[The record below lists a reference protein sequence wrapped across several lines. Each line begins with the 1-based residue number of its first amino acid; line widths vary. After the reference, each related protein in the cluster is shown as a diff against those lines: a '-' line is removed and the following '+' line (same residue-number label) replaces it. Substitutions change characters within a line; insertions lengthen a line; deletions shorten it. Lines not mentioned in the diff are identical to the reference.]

1 MTESNSYVGAANSEE
16 LAVSDLWSVLFR
28 HKAIFLATVLF
39 CVAIGI
45 LLSLAPRKYA
55 ADSMLRVQPGAT
67 SQYRASQV
75 APASVEIADQIAPY
89 VDILQSRTLYLKVAK
104 DLDLANTPEFGGGK
118 AGRRESLDEPLVRD
132 RTLAEMRAKIAV
144 VHKPKDEIIRVTATT
159 ISPALS
165 AKLVNTLINDYVEYL
180 FETRY
185 GASKRASGWLE
196 KQLDDLKQQVENDQT
211 ALTSLQ
217 AKLGFIG
224 MNETGNDS
232 LFAQSLTTIGKAA
245 SDATVER
252 IVAEAKYRFLQESD
266 PNLIEGEVNLL
277 GGSGASGSSTSSL
290 LQSLRSAQATQS
302 SNYARLLAQF
312 GPNYPEIKE
321 LKSQLDE
328 TTRQVKA
335 EQSRILNQ
343 ARLSYSAA
351 TANEQMT
358 EKALS
363 GKQGQ
368 AFSQRG
374 DMVKYIILLHDYQA
388 HRTLYEGLISRL
400 QEAGITA
407 GLEGGEVDIVDLA
420 DVPTKPAPPGR
431 LTFYIGSLLAGLF
444 LGFILALIAEALN
457 TRIQT
462 PEQARRAS
470 SFPALGMLPHL
481 RRGHSLSESMG
492 DSPYMEAID
501 SVRAS
506 LFNAGAASPPHKVLV
521 LTSAQPGEGKS
532 TTALY
537 LAAVLAQHGAK
548 VLLLDCDLRQGTLA
562 TKLDLA
568 ATPGL
573 AEVLAGKSAFADS
586 VHSVASL
593 PNLRVVVSGARPDV
607 RAGVLL
613 DSPQMRNVLTAAR
626 ESFDYVVL
634 NSPPTLGFSD
644 VLSLGHLADGTVLV
658 MRNGLTGRAVV
669 KRSETVLRGAGVP
682 VYGYILNDVSL
693 GHQGIAYRG
702 YRRMYTADA
711 RGTA

>member
-1 MTESNSYVGAANSEE
+1 MTDSNSYVGAANSEE
-16 LAVSDLWSVLFR
+16 LALSDLWSVLLR
-28 HKAIFLATVLF
+28 HKAIFLAPVLV

-45 LLSLAPRKYA
+45 FLSLAPRKYA
-55 ADSMLRVQPGAT
+55 ADSMLRIQPGAT
-67 SQYRASQV
+67 SEYRASQA
-75 APASVEIADQIAPY
+75 APAPEIADQIAPY
-89 VDILQSRTLYLKVAK
+89 VDILESRTLFLKVAR
-104 DLDLANTPEFGGGK
+104 DLDLANNPAFGGK
-118 AGRRESLDEPLVRD
+118 SGRHESLEDPQVRD
-132 RTLAEMRAKIAV
+132 RTLAAMRAQIAV
-144 VHKPKDEIIRVTATT
+144 THKPKDEILRVAATT
-159 ISPALS
+159 TSPALS
-165 AKLVNTLINDYVEYL
+165 ARVVNTLINDYVEYL

-224 MNETGNDS
+224 LNETGNDS
-232 LFAQSLTTIGKAA
+232 LFAQSLTSIGKAA

-277 GGSGASGSSTSSL
+277 GGTGASGSSTSSL

-312 GPNYPEIKE
+312 GPNYPDVRQQ
-321 LKSQLDE
+321 KSQLDE

-335 EQSRILNQ
+335 EEARILNQ
-343 ARLSYSAA
+343 AKLSYSAA

-363 GKQGQ
+363 GKQGE
-368 AFSQRG
+368 AFSQRN
-374 DMVKYIILLHDYQA
+374 DMVRYIILLHDYEA

-420 DVPTKPAPPGR
+420 DVPTKPAPPGH

-444 LGFILALIAEALN
+444 LGFILALVAEALN
-457 TRIQT
+457 TRIWT

-470 SFPALGMLPHL
+470 SFPALGALPRL
-481 RRGHSLSESMG
+481 RRGQSLAGSMQ

-506 LFNAGAASPPHKVLV
+506 LLNAGASAPPPKIIMV
-521 LTSAQPGEGKS
+521 TSAQPGEGRS

-537 LAAVLAQHGAK
+537 LAGVLAQHQAK
-548 VLLLDCDLRQGTLA
+548 VLLLDCDLRQGA
-562 TKLDLA
+562 
-568 ATPGL
+568 
-573 AEVLAGKSAFADS
+573 LAGKLEIAAAPGLTEILTGEATLSAGLRS
-586 VHSVASL
+586 VSFM
-593 PNLRVVVSGARPDV
+593 PNLQVIVSGARPNV
-607 RAGVLL
+607 RAGILL
-613 DSPQMRNVLTAAR
+613 GSPQMRELIATAR
-626 ESFDYVVL
+626 ESFDYLVL

-644 VLSLGHLADGTVLV
+644 ALNLGNMADGTVLV
-658 MRNGLTGRAVV
+658 VRNGFTSRKLLKRAE
-669 KRSETVLRGAGVP
+669 SVLRGGGVP
-682 VYGYILNDVSL
+682 VYGYILNDVNL
-693 GHQGIAYRG
+693 GNQGLAARG
-702 YRRMYTADA
+702 YRRMYSAEA
-711 RGTA
+711 RGTI

>member
-1 MTESNSYVGAANSEE
+1 MSESNSYVGTANSEE
-16 LAVSDLWSVLFR
+16 LALSDLWNVLFR
-28 HKAIFLATVLF
+28 HKAIFLTTVLV

-45 LLSLAPRKYA
+45 LLSLAPRKYT

-67 SQYRASQV
+67 SEYRASQV
-75 APASVEIADQIAPY
+75 APSNIEVADQIAPY
-89 VDILQSRTLYLKVAK
+89 VDILQSRTLFLKVAG
-104 DLDLANTPEFGGGK
+104 DLDLANSPSFGGGK
-118 AGRRESLDEPLVRD
+118 AGHRESLDNPLIRD
-132 RTLAEMRAKIAV
+132 RTLRAMRAQIGV

-159 ISPALS
+159 TSPALS
-165 AKLVNTLINDYVEYL
+165 ARVVNTLINDYVEYL

-211 ALTSLQ
+211 ALTGLQ

-224 MNETGNDS
+224 LSETDDQS
-232 LFAQSLTTIGKAA
+232 LFSQSLTSIGKAA

-252 IVAEAKYRFLQESD
+252 IVAEAKYRFLRESD

-277 GGSGASGSSTSSL
+277 GGSGASGSTTSSL
-290 LQSLRSAQATQS
+290 LQTLRSAQAIQS

-312 GPNYPEIKE
+312 GPNYPDVKE
-321 LKSQLDE
+321 QKSQLDE

-335 EQSRILNQ
+335 EEARILNQ
-343 ARLSYSAA
+343 AKLSYSAA

-368 AFSQRG
+368 AFSQHN

-431 LTFYIGSLLAGLF
+431 LTFYLGSLLAGLF
-444 LGFILALIAEALN
+444 LGFVLALIAEALN
-457 TRIQT
+457 TRVRT
-462 PEQARRAS
+462 ADQARRAS
-470 SFPALGMLPHL
+470 SFPPLGALPHL
-481 RRGHSLSESMG
+481 RRGHSLPDSMQ

-506 LFNAGAASPPHKVLV
+506 LFNAGAAAPPPRVMLV
-521 LTSAQPGEGKS
+521 TSAQPGEGKS

-537 LAAVLAQHGAK
+537 LAGVLAQHGAK

-562 TKLDLA
+562 GKLDIA

-573 AEVLAGKSAFADS
+573 AEVLTGKATFADS
-586 VHSVASL
+586 LRSVPSL
-593 PNLRVVVSGARPDV
+593 QELRILVSGARPDV

-613 DSPQMRNVLTAAR
+613 DSPQMRNLLTMAR
-626 ESFDYVVL
+626 ENFDYVVL

-644 VLSLGHLADGTVLV
+644 VLNLGHLADGTVLV
-658 MRNGLTGRAVV
+658 VRNGVTGRKIM
-669 KRSETVLRGAGVP
+669 KRAEAVLRGAGIR

-693 GHQGIAYRG
+693 GNQGLAYRG
-702 YRRMYTADA
+702 YRKMYSVDA
-711 RGTA
+711 RGAA

>member
-1 MTESNSYVGAANSEE
+1 MTESNTYVGAANSED
-16 LAVSDLWSVLFR
+16 LAVSDLWNVLFR
-28 HKAIFLATVLF
+28 HKAIFLTTVLV

-45 LLSLAPRKYA
+45 FLSLAPRKYA
-55 ADSMLRVQPGAT
+55 ADSMLRVQPGVT
-67 SQYRASQV
+67 SQYRASQA
-75 APASVEIADQIAPY
+75 APAAVEIADQIAPY

-104 DLDLANTPEFGGGK
+104 DLDLANTSAFGGGK
-118 AGRRESLDEPLVRD
+118 SGRRESLDEPLVRD
-132 RTLAEMRAKIAV
+132 RTLAAMRGQIAV
-144 VHKPKDEIIRVTATT
+144 VHKPKDEMIRVTATT
-159 ISPALS
+159 TSPTLS
-165 AKLVNTLINDYVEYL
+165 ANVVNTLINDYVEYL

-196 KQLDDLKQQVENDQT
+196 KQLDDLKQQVEHDQT

-224 MNETGNDS
+224 LSETGNDS
-232 LFAQSLTTIGKAA
+232 IFAQSLTSIGKAA

-252 IVAEAKYRFLQESD
+252 IVAEAKYRFLHESD

-277 GGSGASGSSTSSL
+277 GGSGASGNSTSSL

-302 SNYARLLAQF
+302 SNYARLIAQF

-343 ARLSYSAA
+343 AKLSYSAA
-351 TANEQMT
+351 SANEQMT

-363 GKQGQ
+363 GKQGE

-420 DVPTKPAPPGR
+420 DVPTQPAPPGH

-444 LGFILALIAEALN
+444 LGFVLALIAEALN

-470 SFPALGMLPHL
+470 SFPAIGMLPHL
-481 RRGHSLSESMG
+481 RRGHSLSESMR

-501 SVRAS
+501 GVRAS
-506 LFNAGAASPPHKVLV
+506 LFNAGAEAPPPKALV
-521 LTSAQPGEGKS
+521 VTSAQSGEGKS

-537 LAAVLAQHGAK
+537 LAVVLAQHGAK
-548 VLLLDCDLRQGTLA
+548 VLLLDCDLRQGSLA
-562 TKLDLA
+562 AKLDIA

-573 AEVLAGKSAFADS
+573 AEVLAGQSTLAAS
-586 VHSVASL
+586 LHSVPSL
-593 PNLRVVVSGARPDV
+593 EALRVVVSGARPDV

-613 DSPQMRNVLTAAR
+613 DSPQMRNLLTTAR

-634 NSPPTLGFSD
+634 NSPPILGFSD
-644 VLSLGHLADGTVLV
+644 VLNLGHLADGTLLV
-658 MRNGLTGRAVV
+658 MRNGLTARALV
-669 KRSETVLRGAGVP
+669 KRSESVLRGAGVP
-682 VYGYILNDVSL
+682 VYGYILNDINL
-693 GHQGIAYRG
+693 GNQGFANRG
-702 YRRMYTADA
+702 YRRMYSADA